1 MEEKKISQQESI
13 QIITEM
19 IGKVKPGFHESG
31 ISAVLWGTV
40 IGTCGLVSFAENF
53 WNFYIGFDI
62 WLLTLAAIIPQVVI
76 SIRES
81 RQRKVLTHI
90 EWAANTVWMV
100 YSISIFALVF
110 YLNIVPNVSD
120 KLLAAQHIFIEQR
133 IEGGIT
139 TPFHYQ
145 VPSPF
150 SLFLLL
156 YAIPTMVGGIVYRFR
171 IMAWGAVLCY
181 VFFIISCFTP
191 TTYDLLLNGLAGIF
205 NWLIPGLVLRVR
217 IYRKKKAANV

>member
-100 YSISIFALVF
+100 YSI
-110 YLNIVPNVSD
+110 
-120 KLLAAQHIFIEQR
+120 
-133 IEGGIT
+133 
-139 TPFHYQ
+139 
-145 VPSPF
+145 
-150 SLFLLL
+150 
-156 YAIPTMVGGIVYRFR
+156 
-171 IMAWGAVLCY
+171 
-181 VFFIISCFTP
+181 
-191 TTYDLLLNGLAGIF
+191 
-205 NWLIPGLVLRVR
+205 
-217 IYRKKKAANV
+217 